1 MMRRGGALLMALMI
15 IAVLSVMVLSFT
27 YEANQQAGINV
38 YVRERNR
45 VARVIDAGQAIA
57 EVTLLNYK
65 SAPAWN
71 KDQDD
76 EKLKEDNNIW
86 VLAQQDL
93 NEHNQCKIER
103 VLLDDTRDKEGN
115 LVNTAT
121 VSVEISLVN
130 SGQKGVININQLYS
144 GANDSKYTERWWMI
158 FKSHNI
164 PEKLST
170 PKDGIINLWNILI
183 ASWND
188 WRDQDDTVTAIDGE
202 ECGAE
207 NQWYEEYEEDNRID
221 DEDKKR
227 PRNAAIPDVHEL
239 AYVRGFR
246 EYPQV
251 LTGGVIN
258 PWEAPEDQITVRGIE
273 DLFCTEGSN
282 KITIDPQTP
291 VEALITIPGIYD
303 DPSSDDAVEEARNVA
318 ELIKGGLSVLPE
330 DTNDIDENREWWPYK
345 DWNDLTDRVD
355 EDIGS
360 EASNYLLFPAKG
372 SSENLVFNVKIT
384 GESMGMTRTVTAQC
398 YVKDNKVRYIR
409 WRED

>member
-1 MMRRGGALLMALMI
+1 MRRGGALLMVLMI
-15 IAVLSVMVLSFT
+15 IAALSVIVLSFS
-27 YEANQQAGINV
+27 YEANQQGGINT

-45 VARVIDAGQAIA
+45 VARVITAGQAIA

-76 EKLKEDNNIW
+76 EKLKEDHNIW
-86 VLAQQDL
+86 ILAQQDL
-93 NEHNQCKIER
+93 NERNQCKIER
-103 VLLDDTRDKEGN
+103 MLLDDTRDKDGN
-115 LVNTAT
+115 LLNTAT

-130 SGQKGVININQLYS
+130 SGDKGIININQLYK
-144 GANDSKYTERWWMI
+144 GGGDSKYAERWWMI
-158 FKSHNI
+158 FKSHGI

-170 PKDGIINLWNILI
+170 PKDGIVNLWNILI
-183 ASWND
+183 ASWDD
-188 WRDQDDTVTAIDGE
+188 WRDEDDTVSSIDGE

-207 NQWYEEYEEDNRID
+207 NDWYEEYEEDNKIE

-227 PRNAAIPDVHEL
+227 PRNGPIPDVHEL
-239 AYVRGFR
+239 ACVRGFR
-246 EYPQV
+246 DYPQV

-258 PWEAPEDQITVRGIE
+258 PWERPEDQISVQGIE
-273 DLFCTEGSN
+273 DLFCTEGTM
-282 KITIDPQTP
+282 KITIDPRTP
-291 VEALITIPGIYD
+291 VEALVTIPGIYED
-303 DPSSDDAVEEARNVA
+303 ASDDDCLADAFSVA
-318 ELIKGGLSVLPE
+318 NLIKTGLTVMPE

-360 EASNYLLFPAKG
+360 EASNYLMFPSKG
-372 SSENLVFNVKIT
+372 STDAVVFNVKIV

-398 YVKDNKVRYIR
+398 YVKEKEIRYIK
-409 WRED
+409 WQED